1 MALGSRVVL
10 FLFALLV
17 LSLAASRSTQAA
29 VDVTFDNSN
38 PNANPDGSFPA
49 GAQVYVRA
57 VENPTDCSSVTI
69 DWDDGTTD
77 TGSSTTGVFHFAHA
91 YSDAG
96 SYYVAASEQC
106 GRSEV
111 GYTLTVEVTGASFS
125 LDALLSRETFAPAAA
140 GVVFGLIT
148 MALAVGPMSGLKRTQ
163 GAVGR
168 PPEWRVGR
176 LGRRK
181 TTQSQYRAEVA
192 APPGRQG
199 EDMPAMGEDIP
210 PPIQGGIGYSVD
222 TGRVIGPPPPP
233 PVGTPITGPGA
244 SVQPVSLSLMPFLN
258 AAWTSDGVTL
268 SWGTPDYDPNQFT
281 LLQYDVNRFVYG
293 PNSTAPHAIFVGSSP
308 AGSNN
313 SAWWVPRQ
321 TFRFSTGGDVA
332 GYGVEPVFR
341 NLQTG
346 GVFHGPGLF
355 VKFGSTT
362 GIPGL
367 PF

>member
-1 MALGSRVVL
+1 MTLRSRVAL
-10 FLFALLV
+10 LLFALLA
-17 LSLAASRSTQAA
+17 LSLVASKSTRAA

-38 PNANPDGSFPA
+38 PNANPDGTFPA

-57 VENPTDCSSVTI
+57 VENPTDCSSVMI
-69 DWDDGTTD
+69 DWDDGTTS
-77 TGSSTTGVFHFAHA
+77 TRSSATGVFHFVHA

-96 SYYVAASEQC
+96 TYFVAASGQC

-111 GYTLTVEVTGASFS
+111 GHTLTVQVTGASLN

-148 MALAVGPMSGLKRTQ
+148 MALAVGPMSGQKRIQ

-176 LGRRK
+176 LGRAK

-192 APPGRQG
+192 APPGMQGGDISATG
-199 EDMPAMGEDIP
+199 EDLP
-210 PPIQGGIGYSVD
+210 PPIQGGMGYSVD

-258 AAWTSDGVTL
+258 AAWTQNGVTL

-281 LLQYDVNRFVYG
+281 LLQYDIKRFVYG
-293 PNSTAPHAIFVGSSP
+293 PNSTAPHAVFVGLSP

-313 SAWWVPRQ
+313 SAWWVPQQ
-321 TFRFSTGGDVA
+321 TFRISTGGDVA
-332 GYGVEPVFR
+332 GYSVEPVFR

-346 GVFHGPGLF
+346 GVFRGPGLF
-355 VKFGSTT
+355 VKFGSST

>member
-1 MALGSRVVL
+1 VTLRSRVAL
-10 FLFALLV
+10 LLFALLA
-17 LSLAASRSTQAA
+17 LSLVASKSTQAA
-29 VDVTFDNSN
+29 VDVTFDNTN
-38 PNANPDGSFPA
+38 PNANPDGTFPA

-57 VENPTDCSSVTI
+57 VENPNDCSSVMI
-69 DWDDGTTD
+69 DWDDGTTS
-77 TGSSTTGVFHFAHA
+77 TRSSTTGVFHFVHA

-96 SYYVAASEQC
+96 TYFVAASEQC

-111 GYTLTVEVTGASFS
+111 GYTLTIEVTGASLN

-148 MALAVGPMSGLKRTQ
+148 MALAVGPMSGQKRTQ
-163 GAVGR
+163 GAVGQ

-176 LGRRK
+176 LGRAK

-192 APPGRQG
+192 PPPEMQGGDISARG
-199 EDMPAMGEDIP
+199 EDLP
-210 PPIQGGIGYSVD
+210 PPIQGGMGYSVD

-233 PVGTPITGPGA
+233 PVGIPITGPGA

-258 AAWTSDGVTL
+258 AAWTQNGVTL

-281 LLQYDVNRFVYG
+281 LLRYDINRFVYG

-313 SAWWVPRQ
+313 SAWWIPQQ

-332 GYGVEPVFR
+332 GYSVEPVFR

-346 GVFHGPGLF
+346 GVLNGPGLF
-355 VKFGSTT
+355 VKFGSST